1 MKGIILAGGTGS
13 RLFPVTQVVSKQ
25 LLPVYDKPMIYY
37 PLSTLM
43 MAGIQDILI
52 ITRSEEQNLFRKLLR
67 DGSDWGV
74 SLSYAVQ
81 DEPRGIAEAFL
92 IGRSFV
98 GSDACAL
105 MLGDNILYG
114 DGLIALL
121 ERIRCTFG
129 SRDGACIFS
138 YPVRNPGEFAVVE
151 VDESGRVLSLHEK
164 PDTPRSNLAAV
175 GLYFYDNRVI
185 EFAEQVRPSGRGE
198 LEITSINQ
206 MYLAADALHNERLG
220 RGYAW
225 FDTGTHASLMQA
237 AQFIQAVEER
247 QGLKISSP
255 EEIAYVKGFIDV
267 DRLRDLAA
275 RMKKSSYGEYLASL
289 AESAAMASDSY

>member
-129 SRDGACIFS
+129 
-138 YPVRNPGEFAVVE
+138 
-151 VDESGRVLSLHEK
+151 
-164 PDTPRSNLAAV
+164 
-175 GLYFYDNRVI
+175 
-185 EFAEQVRPSGRGE
+185 
-198 LEITSINQ
+198 
-206 MYLAADALHNERLG
+206 
-220 RGYAW
+220 
-225 FDTGTHASLMQA
+225 
-237 AQFIQAVEER
+237 
-247 QGLKISSP
+247 
-255 EEIAYVKGFIDV
+255 
-267 DRLRDLAA
+267 
-275 RMKKSSYGEYLASL
+275 
-289 AESAAMASDSY
+289 